1 MVFKRIAALLL
12 WLLVTLT
19 SAFGF
24 MSSELKIAPSD
35 FFCGTLDHAEQN
47 DIGTRDTCQEN
58 GWLNDDTLSG
68 YCVAAKNADNF
79 VGTFSSKTGA
89 LNFVKSGFK
98 KMVKMT
104 VVEHRFSIWAILPE
118 PVCRWIYRIRFGYEL
133 SRHFWQ

>member
-1 MVFKRIAALLL
+1 VFPHWVLFYWMVFKRIAAVLL

-47 DIGTRDTCQEN
+47 DIGTRDTCREN

-68 YCVAAKNADNF
+68 YCVAANKVDYMSSTGRRGGELYDAKKLSQLESYLAIPQLLDQGTLSTTQIYTQ
-79 VGTFSSKTGA
+79 VG
-89 LNFVKSGFK
+89 SG
-98 KMVKMT
+98 
-104 VVEHRFSIWAILPE
+104 S
-118 PVCRWIYRIRFGYEL
+118 
-133 SRHFWQ
+133 